1 MHLPSIRGFRYLAP
15 PPTVSIPNAIDT
27 LLCHLFHLKQRSP
40 PAAWE
45 TTSIPG
51 CFVPCFTPAKWYATA
66 SLLAP
71 WKAHGE
77 SVLAMLDEI
86 KPAERT
92 IIGGHSR
99 FENFG
104 CCINLSLKHY
114 SLQVQCH
121 TRKASL
127 PANSLES
134 DGRNALYSLR
144 LTTRARPNS
153 AISANTSEPCR
164 NRSVGTFPHHVGDTE
179 RPSCRLRTNT
189 ALSYNPGSG
198 LRRILHELLP

>member
-1 MHLPSIRGFRYLAP
+1 
-15 PPTVSIPNAIDT
+15 
-27 LLCHLFHLKQRSP
+27 
-40 PAAWE
+40 
-45 TTSIPG
+45 
-51 CFVPCFTPAKWYATA
+51 
-66 SLLAP
+66 
-71 WKAHGE
+71 
-77 SVLAMLDEI
+77 MLDEI

-121 TRKASL
+121 TQKASL

-153 AISANTSEPCR
+153 AISANTSELCR
-164 NRSVGTFPHHVGDTE
+164 NRSVGNFPHHVGDTE
-179 RPSCRLRTNT
+179 RRRVD
-189 ALSYNPGSG
+189 YG
-198 LRRILHELLP
+198 RILLCHTTLARDYAGYCMNYCLSLDAEI